1 LFPGHATPYTLLDN
15 LKYHPVIGALG
26 RSGEG
31 VLQRSVSI
39 IGPGNW
45 GSSLAHALRVAGVPL
60 HEVIVP
66 ATLNRAQLKADVL
79 WLCVPDAAIA
89 PVVGRL
95 AKRVGARG
103 LKGQIIV
110 HSSGALSCGVLKA
123 AENVGASVASVHPVM
138 SFPTRTPVPL
148 QGVPFGVEADAAA
161 RRILYTIVRRIGG
174 RPFSIK
180 SGNKAL
186 YHAVGML
193 SSPLLVSH
201 LVAAQQA
208 AALAGFSPRQAR
220 RLIEPIARATLDNVF
235 ARGAAKS
242 FSGPIARGDVQ
253 TIRLH
258 LQALESHPMLARV
271 YRSLALYALEALP
284 GQGKKELRRLLSAS
298 GVAS

>member
-1 LFPGHATPYTLLDN
+1 
-15 LKYHPVIGALG
+15 
-26 RSGEG
+26 
-31 VLQRSVSI
+31 LQRSVSI

-45 GSSLAHALRVAGVPL
+45 GSSLAHALRVAGIPL
-60 HEVIVP
+60 REVIVP
-66 ATLNRAQLKADVL
+66 ATLNRAQLEADVL

-89 PVVGRL
+89 TVARRL
-95 AKRVGARG
+95 VRRVGARG
-103 LKGQIIV
+103 LKGQIVV
-110 HSSGALSCGVLKA
+110 HSSGALSSAVLQA
-123 AENVGASVASVHPVM
+123 AADAGASVASVHPLM

-148 QGVPFGVEADAAA
+148 QAVPFGVEADAGA
-161 RRILYTIVRRIGG
+161 RRTLYAIVRRIGG
-174 RPFSIK
+174 RPFSIRP
-180 SGNKAL
+180 GAKAL
-186 YHAVGML
+186 YHALGML

-220 RLIEPIARATLDNVF
+220 RLIEPIARATLDNLF

-258 LQALESHPMLARV
+258 LQALEAHPMLAGV
-271 YRSLALYALEALP
+271 YRSLALYALGTLP
-284 GQGKKELRRLLSAS
+284 SQGKKGLRRLLSAS